1 MNKVYHVAKTGSDS
15 NAGDEDSPF
24 LTINKAAGI
33 AAAGDAVV
41 VHKGVYREWV
51 KPANT
56 GLSNTRRV
64 VFAAAPWEKVV
75 IKGSEAVDGWEKVEG
90 SVWKKVLDNAF
101 FGSFNPF
108 AKNIVGEWVVHG
120 HEKHLGD
127 VYLNGMSFYEVV
139 KYEDLAAP
147 ALRTEILDD
156 WTKKMTP
163 IINPMQTQYVWYAEV
178 NETTTTI
185 FANFQSY
192 NPNDELVEI
201 NVRRSCF
208 YPEIT
213 GIDYVTVTGFE
224 MAQAASPWAPPTAD
238 QPGLIG
244 PNWAKGWIIEKNRIH
259 DAKCSAISIGK
270 EITTGHNQYTRR
282 GDKAGYN
289 YQLEAVFSALSKGWS
304 KEHIGSHIIRYNTIY
319 DCGQNAVVGHLGCVF
334 SEIYDN
340 HIYNIS
346 TKREF
351 YGHEIAGIKL
361 HGAIDVQIRHNRI
374 HNCSLGTWLDWQN
387 QGARVSRNIYYNNN
401 RDLFVEVSHGP
412 FVADNNIFASRDFLT
427 NAAQGSAF
435 INNLICG
442 DMQYYDVLDR
452 ATPYHFPHSTQVKG
466 YSVVFSGDDR
476 WYNNIFAGAAGAE
489 RTGTAAYDGQSASIE
504 EYLKRIKDRGVG
516 DFESFIK
523 EGKQYVNVNDNVY
536 FGTAKPY
543 DREEHNIVDAE
554 FNPKVSITEEDTG
567 VFLSIELP
575 ASIDELKAEVIETET
590 LGRVRLADCNFENPD
605 GSDLVLDE
613 DLFEGLHSEGAAVG
627 PLASLQAG
635 ANRVKVW

>member
-1 MNKVYHVAKTGSDS
+1 MNNVYHVAKTGSDR
-15 NAGDEDSPF
+15 NLGTKESPF
-24 LTINKAAGI
+24 LTINKAASI
-33 AAAGDAVV
+33 AAASDTVI
-41 VHKGVYREWV
+41 VHEGVYREWV
-51 KPANT
+51 RPKNT

-64 VFAAAPWEKVV
+64 VFKASDGEKVA
-75 IKGSEAVDGWEKVEG
+75 IKGSEAVTGWEKVKAT
-90 SVWKKVLDNAF
+90 VWKKTLDNTI
-101 FGSFNPF
+101 FGDFNPF
-108 AKNIVGEWVVHG
+108 SAHIIGEWVVHG

-139 KYEDLAAP
+139 SYEELAAP
-147 ALRTEILDD
+147 VLRTEILDD

-163 IINPMQTQYVWYAEV
+163 IINSAQTQYVWYAEV
-178 NETTTTI
+178 DEATTTI

-213 GIDYVTVTGFE
+213 GIDYVTVSGFE
-224 MAQAASPWAPPTAD
+224 LAQAATPWAPPTAD

-244 PNWAKGWIIEKNRIH
+244 PNWAKGWIIENNIIH

-270 EITTGHNQYTRR
+270 EISTGHNQYTRR

-304 KEHIGSHIIRYNTIY
+304 KEHIGSHIIRSNTIY
-319 DCGQNAVVGHLGCVF
+319 DCGQNAIVGHLGCVF

-346 TKREF
+346 TKREY

-361 HGAIDVQIRHNRI
+361 HAAIDVQIRHNRI
-374 HNCSLGTWLDWQN
+374 HNCSLGTWLDWQD
-387 QGARVSRNIYYNNN
+387 QGARVSKNIYYNNN

-452 ATPYHFPHSTQVKG
+452 ATPYHRPHSTQVKG

-476 WYNNIFAGAAGAE
+476 WYNNIFAGVAGADK
-489 RTGTAAYDGQSASIE
+489 TGTYLYDGQSASLE
-504 EYLKRIKDRGVG
+504 EYLQRVKDRNIG
-516 DFESFIK
+516 DFGAFLA
-523 EGKQYVNVNDNVY
+523 EGKQHVAVDGNAY
-536 FGTAKPY
+536 FGTAKAY
-543 DREEHNIVDAE
+543 NREESYVIDAG
-554 FNPKVSITEEDTG
+554 FDPKVSIVEEG
-567 VFLSIELP
+567 EQVFLSIELP
-575 ASIDELKAEVIETET
+575 QSISEVNAKIIDTHI
-590 LGRVRLADCNFENPD
+590 LGRVRLADADFENPD
-605 GSDLVLDE
+605 GSDLVVDT
-613 DLFEGLHSEGAAVG
+613 DMFDKVRSTGAIIG
-627 PLASLQAG
+627 PLVALKRG
-635 ANRVKVW
+635 ANRVRVW

>member
-1 MNKVYHVAKTGSDS
+1 MNKVYHVAKTGSDH
-15 NAGDEDSPF
+15 NTGTAESPF
-24 LTINKAAGI
+24 LAINKAAGL
-33 AAAGDAVV
+33 AAAGDTVI
-41 VHKGVYREWV
+41 VHGGVYREWV
-51 KPANT
+51 RPKNT
-56 GLSNTRRV
+56 GISNTRRV
-64 VFAAAPWEKVV
+64 VFKAAPGEKVV
-75 IKGSEAVDGWEKVEG
+75 IKGSEAVTGWEKVQG
-90 SVWKKVLDNAF
+90 AVWKKTLDNGF
-101 FGSFNPF
+101 FGSYNPF
-108 AKNIVGEWVVHG
+108 AANIIGEWVVHG

-163 IINPMQTQYVWYAEV
+163 IINPEQTQYVWYAEV
-178 NETTTTI
+178 NESTTTI
-185 FANFQSY
+185 FANFQSHD
-192 NPNDELVEI
+192 PNKELVEI

-213 GIDYVTVTGFE
+213 GIDYVTVSGFE
-224 MAQAASPWAPPTAD
+224 LAQAATPWAPPTAD

-244 PNWAKGWIIEKNRIH
+244 PNWAKGWIIENNSIH

-289 YQLEAVFSALSKGWS
+289 YQLEAVFSALAKGWS
-304 KEHIGSHIIRYNTIY
+304 KEHIGSHIIRNNTIY
-319 DCGQNAVVGHLGCVF
+319 DCGQNAIVGHLGCVF

-346 TKREF
+346 TKREY

-361 HGAIDVQIRHNRI
+361 HAAIDVQIRHNRI

-412 FVADNNIFASRDFLT
+412 FLADNNIFASKDFIT

-452 ATPYHFPHSTQVKG
+452 ATPYHLPHSTLVKG
-466 YSVVFSGDDR
+466 YTVVLSGDDR
-476 WYNNIFAGAAGAE
+476 WYNNIFVGAAGAD
-489 RTGTAAYDGQSASIE
+489 RTGTAQYDGQTASIE

-516 DFESFIK
+516 DFEAFLE
-523 EGKQYVNVNDNVY
+523 EGKQYVYINDNAY
-536 FGTAKPY
+536 LGAAKAY
-543 DREEHNIVDAE
+543 NREENPVVDPG
-554 FNPKVSITEEDTG
+554 FDPKVSIIEEG
-567 VFLSIELP
+567 AQVLLSIELP
-575 ASIDELKAEVIETET
+575 VSIDKINGKIIDTGI
-590 LGRVRLADCNFENPD
+590 LGRVRIADANFENPD
-605 GSDLVLDE
+605 GSELVVDTDLLDE
-613 DLFEGLHSEGAAVG
+613 VRRNGTIIGPIAA
-627 PLASLQAG
+627 LKNG
-635 ANRVKVW
+635 ANRIRVW